1 MICLKH
7 VFLCIFLFLDFVL
20 VVLFFVPHLLS
31 ILGTLEADT
40 DRRPTLKITM
50 VLEVVLVLI
59 YHIDDGDG
67 GLNYDEEE
75 TNEKP
80 TSDLRFNWN

>member
-1 MICLKH
+1 M
-7 VFLCIFLFLDFVL
+7 CIFLFLDFVL
-20 VVLFFVPHLLS
+20 VVLFFFVPHLLS

-67 GLNYDEEE
+67 GLNNDDEE

-80 TSDLRFNWN
+80 TSDLRFDWN

>member
-1 MICLKH
+1 
-7 VFLCIFLFLDFVL
+7 
-20 VVLFFVPHLLS
+20 
-31 ILGTLEADT
+31 
-40 DRRPTLKITM
+40 M

-67 GLNYDEEE
+67 GLNNDDEE

-80 TSDLRFNWN
+80 TSDLRFDWN

>member
-1 MICLKH
+1 M
-7 VFLCIFLFLDFVL
+7 CIFLFLDFVL
-20 VVLFFVPHLLS
+20 VVLFFFVPHLLS
-31 ILGTLEADT
+31 ILRTLEADT

-59 YHIDDGDG
+59 YNIDDGDG
-67 GLNYDEEE
+67 GLNNDDEE

-80 TSDLRFNWN
+80 TSDLRFDWN

>member
-1 MICLKH
+1 MHIF
-7 VFLCIFLFLDFVL
+7 VFRFCFGCS
-20 VVLFFVPHLLS
+20 LFFVPHLLS

-59 YHIDDGDG
+59 YNIDDGDG
-67 GLNYDEEE
+67 GLNNDDEEE

-80 TSDLRFNWN
+80 TSDLRFDWN